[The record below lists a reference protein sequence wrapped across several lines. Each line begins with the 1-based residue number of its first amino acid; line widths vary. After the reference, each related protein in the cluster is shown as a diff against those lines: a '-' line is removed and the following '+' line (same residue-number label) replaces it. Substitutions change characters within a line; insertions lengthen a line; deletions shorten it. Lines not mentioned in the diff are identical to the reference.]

1 MLSQEEHFNLFEMT
15 PQTAQ
20 DRYFNQID
28 SGTVKTQLVSTN
40 DDNIDQLVQTDELTF
55 ANKFN
60 QAPKDYDYNF
70 NKDKTKYQRN

>member
-28 SGTVKTQLVSTN
+28 AGTVKTQLVSTN
-40 DDNIDQLVQTDELTF
+40 DDNID
-55 ANKFN
+55 
-60 QAPKDYDYNF
+60 
-70 NKDKTKYQRN
+70 